1 MVVAPGV
8 TTAVPEVPDGVKLPP
23 VQDVALVELQ
33 DRVDDCPALMEVGLA
48 ESETVG
54 GGDEAATETVAVAV
68 ADPTLAEQVIE

>member
-1 MVVAPGV
+1 MVVALGL
-8 TTAVPEVPDGVKLPP
+8 TTAEPEVPEAVKLPP

-54 GGDEAATETVAVAV
+54 AGSTAEAASRWMPLM
-68 ADPTLAEQVIE
+68 ADSTNTR